1 MKINKISLSLVV
13 YLALI
18 ESISLFVLDFSRNNL
33 YGAFLVGFIPAI
45 IVLGL
50 YNLIS
55 NIFPVKLNNKSVSK
69 IPAVLLSV
77 ANGLFIVTLFFVQ
90 DIMTKINPNIVVPL
104 FGFFSVFFVF
114 LVLVLIYNNIKLNV
128 IFNLGKERI
137 EVKQIS
143 LYFAIYAGIVEA
155 FILPFM
161 YVFYSI
167 NIPSLLNGLFAG
179 LIGGIIGLFLVNLVL
194 RKIPLELL

>member
-114 LVLVLIYNNIKLNV
+114 LVSFQPQLIITFQAQMK
-128 IFNLGKERI
+128 
-137 EVKQIS
+137 
-143 LYFAIYAGIVEA
+143 
-155 FILPFM
+155 
-161 YVFYSI
+161 VFYA
-167 NIPSLLNGLFAG
+167 FVA
-179 LIGGIIGLFLVNLVL
+179 F
-194 RKIPLELL
+194 